1 MEQIEAFINSR
12 MTDMSFQPKNNNTLP
27 KQIKQSNFYS
37 TASTTPTDIMDVS
50 KAYCWTYFFFK
61 KKFFYK
67 IDLKK
72 KNYLFFNWT
81 IIPSIVSTKLVW
93 LFIFTLIVISQKI
106 HTEKKIV
113 YFHLYLPPLSKK
125 HWKKTNPLQIMEIPC
140 ILSELSILL
149 LLLYKCVYCTW
160 RKENAVKIQNNFE
173 FWNKKNKNNNILHLL
188 NTHNKHSKPLL
199 CCSEIQ

>member
-50 KAYCWTYFFFK
+50 KAYCWTYYYYY
-61 KKFFYK
+61 FFYK
-67 IDLKK
+67 IDLKRK
-72 KNYLFFNWT
+72 KILSFFVIGQ

-93 LFIFTLIVISQKI
+93 FFIFTLIVISQKI

-113 YFHLYLPPLSKK
+113 YFHLYPPPPQKTLKKNQLHIVPQHPSKFQI
-125 HWKKTNPLQIMEIPC
+125 WKFLVFFQNC
-140 ILSELSILL
+140 
-149 LLLYKCVYCTW
+149 LYYYYIIKMCYCTW
-160 RKENAVKIQNNFE
+160 RKKNAVKIQNFE
-173 FWNKKNKNNNILHLL
+173 FWNKRQQHIALLLNIL
-188 NTHNKHSKPLL
+188 
-199 CCSEIQ
+199 

>member
-50 KAYCWTYFFFK
+50 KAYCWTYFFKKNFSIKLISRKRIIFFFKLDNNSQHRIYQTSLIIHLYFNSHFTKNSYWK
-61 KKFFYK
+61 KKLYTF
-67 IDLKK
+67 ICISL
-72 KNYLFFNWT
+72 
-81 IIPSIVSTKLVW
+81 PS
-93 LFIFTLIVISQKI
+93 Q
-106 HTEKKIV
+106 
-113 YFHLYLPPLSKK
+113 KK

-149 LLLYKCVYCTW
+149 LLL
-160 RKENAVKIQNNFE
+160 
-173 FWNKKNKNNNILHLL
+173 
-188 NTHNKHSKPLL
+188 
-199 CCSEIQ
+199 

>member
-50 KAYCWTYFFFK
+50 KAYCWTYFFK
-61 KKFFYK
+61 KKISIKLISRKRIIF
-67 IDLKK
+67 
-72 KNYLFFNWT
+72 FFNWT

-125 HWKKTNPLQIMEIPC
+125 HWKKNQPPPNYGN
-140 ILSELSILL
+140 S
-149 LLLYKCVYCTW
+149 LYSFRIVYT
-160 RKENAVKIQNNFE
+160 I
-173 FWNKKNKNNNILHLL
+173 I
-188 NTHNKHSKPLL
+188 
-199 CCSEIQ
+199 III

>member
-50 KAYCWTYFFFK
+50 KAYCWTYFFK

-72 KNYLFFNWT
+72 KNLSFFFNWT

-106 HTEKKIV
+106 HTEKKLYTFICISLPSQKNIEKKNQPPPNYGNSLYSFRIV
-113 YFHLYLPPLSKK
+113 Y
-125 HWKKTNPLQIMEIPC
+125 TII
-140 ILSELSILL
+140 II
-149 LLLYKCVYCTW
+149 
-160 RKENAVKIQNNFE
+160 I
-173 FWNKKNKNNNILHLL
+173 
-188 NTHNKHSKPLL
+188 
-199 CCSEIQ
+199 

>member
-1 MEQIEAFINSR
+1 MISR
-12 MTDMSFQPKNNNTLP
+12 KR
-27 KQIKQSNFYS
+27 I
-37 TASTTPTDIMDVS
+37 I
-50 KAYCWTYFFFK
+50 FF
-61 KKFFYK
+61 
-67 IDLKK
+67 L
-72 KNYLFFNWT
+72 NWT

-173 FWNKKNKNNNILHLL
+173 FWNKKNKTTTSCIYWTHITNIW
-188 NTHNKHSKPLL
+188 NR
-199 CCSEIQ
+199 CCVALKFNRFSSFVQNGSAQYGLSESCFLQ